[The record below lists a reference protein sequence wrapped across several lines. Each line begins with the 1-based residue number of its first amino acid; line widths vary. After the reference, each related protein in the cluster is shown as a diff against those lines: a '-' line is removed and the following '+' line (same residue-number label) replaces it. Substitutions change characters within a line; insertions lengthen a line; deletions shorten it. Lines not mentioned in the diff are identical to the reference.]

1 MMKLTS
7 IQTGNMNINTE
18 KLEAQIYDMAVR
30 SGMFVP
36 VDSRTFRYKR
46 YMILRGP
53 DDRWNVFLMPT
64 KQLIASTFL
73 KVTAFALVKM
83 HEKKMSHR
91 MQELEDHDLKFQ
103 KNYNDSVFYKNTMN
117 VSKDSIRRDNAL
129 WRYELVNEKV
139 KSAKSQ
145 IDRIFYSSLA

>member
-1 MMKLTS
+1 
-7 IQTGNMNINTE
+7 MNINTE

-36 VDSRTFRYKR
+36 VDARSFRYKK

-53 DDRWNVFLMPT
+53 DDRWNVFLMPA

-83 HEKKMSHR
+83 HEKKMSNR

-103 KNYNDSVFYKNTMN
+103 KNYNDSVFYKNTMS
-117 VSKDSIRRDNAL
+117 VSKDSVRRDNAL

>member
-103 KNYNDSVFYKNTMN
+103 KNYNDSVFYKNTMS

>member
-1 MMKLTS
+1 MKLTS
-7 IQTGNMNINTE
+7 TQTDNMNTE

-36 VDSRTFRYKR
+36 VDSRSFRYKK

-73 KVTAFALVKM
+73 KVTAFAMVKM
-83 HEKKMSHR
+83 HEKRVSHR
-91 MQELEDHDLKFQ
+91 MQELEDHDSQFQ

-117 VSKDSIRRDNAL
+117 VSKDSVRRDNAL

>member
-1 MMKLTS
+1 MKLTS
-7 IQTGNMNINTE
+7 TQTDNMNTE

-36 VDSRTFRYKR
+36 VDSRTFRYKK

-73 KVTAFALVKM
+73 KVTAFGIVKM

-91 MQELEDHDLKFQ
+91 IQELEDQDLKFQ
-103 KNYNDSVFYKNTMN
+103 KNYNDSVFYKNTIN
-117 VSKDSIRRDNAL
+117 VSKDSVRRDNAL

>member
-1 MMKLTS
+1 
-7 IQTGNMNINTE
+7 
-18 KLEAQIYDMAVR
+18 MAVR

-103 KNYNDSVFYKNTMN
+103 KNNLTFIISKINDT
-117 VSKDSIRRDNAL
+117 
-129 WRYELVNEKV
+129 ELP
-139 KSAKSQ
+139 
-145 IDRIFYSSLA
+145 F

>member
-1 MMKLTS
+1 MKLTS